1 MIINTRCSRLAMII
15 DALMTAIGW
24 VGFYYLL
31 SQGLPILGAR
41 PLDVAQ
47 TSLPTQWLPTLLT
60 LSIYLAVAAF
70 NALLLMLWVRYHKL
84 FFIKLR
90 RNAVLSN
97 LNDNLVASSFKLSC
111 NLLHKLQDSR
121 ISVIHHNAHGD
132 IARLELDELLQPP
145 SNCEIFELTRAA

>member
-1 MIINTRCSRLAMII
+1 MIINTRCSRLAILV
-15 DALMTAIGW
+15 DTLLTAIGW

-31 SQGLPILGAR
+31 SEGFPAWGAS

-47 TSLPTQWLPTLLT
+47 TPLPAQLLPTLLT
-60 LSIYLAVAAF
+60 LSIYLIVAAF
-70 NALLLMLWVRYHKL
+70 NALLLMLWVRYHKF

-90 RNAVLSN
+90 RDGTPSN
-97 LNDNLVASSFKLSC
+97 LNDNVVASSFKLSC

-121 ISVIHHNAHGD
+121 ISVIHHDTRGD

>member
-1 MIINTRCSRLAMII
+1 MIINTRCSLFAMII
-15 DALMTAIGW
+15 DALMTAVGW

-31 SQGLPILGAR
+31 SQGFPTLSAS
-41 PLDVAQ
+41 PLDVVQAP
-47 TSLPTQWLPTLLT
+47 LPTPWLPTLLT
-60 LSIYLAVAAF
+60 LSIYLTVAAF

-90 RNAVLSN
+90 RHGTPSN
-97 LNDNLVASSFKLSC
+97 LNDNAVASSFMLSC

-121 ISVIHHNAHGD
+121 VSVIHHNARGD